1 MRGKILVLFLILAG
15 LGVWTTLLARKGEK
29 SLPPRE
35 GPLPSG
41 PGSSSPKPPPPLRA
55 GGPDFPDPAGW
66 KKGETKGGIFK
77 VPIPPGWTF
86 LEQRDLVNRAG
97 FATGFLVA
105 PSLKDTRACL
115 DWFPYLPLYSES
127 SGVIRSILAGYKTQ
141 HPPKVGLILYDHPD
155 LGPLLRRA
163 KWPFLPVTTPLGV
176 LQAFHNEW
184 FREFFWE
191 KYGIPKPAGFALKKP
206 KVIKPGLAAAHLE
219 FQLGPDMKHLKPV
232 EGLAFLATGR
242 PAPATGDW
250 GMILVFLQAPKGKW
264 EETVPLLRAVLA
276 GLQYDPKVH
285 LELAGERRALEVQL
299 TRKLVRLLPRL
310 DLNAIF
316 RETR

>member
-1 MRGKILVLFLILAG
+1 MRGKLLVLLLILAG
-15 LGVWTTLLARKGEK
+15 LGIWTTIQARRGGK
-29 SLPPRE
+29 LPPPKE
-35 GPLPSG
+35 EAPLPG
-41 PGSSSPKPPPPLRA
+41 QNPAGKPPQPLGA
-55 GGPDFPDPAGW
+55 GGPDFPDPSGW
-66 KKGETKGGIFK
+66 KKGETKGGIFR

-86 LEQRDLVNRAG
+86 LEQRDLVDRARL
-97 FATGFLVA
+97 ATGFIVA

-115 DWFPYLPLYSES
+115 DWFPFLPLYSES
-127 SGVIRSILAGYKTQ
+127 SSEIRSLLARYKTR

-163 KWPFLPVTTPLGV
+163 KWPFLPVTTPMGV

-184 FREFFWE
+184 FGEFFWE

-206 KVIKPGLAAAHLE
+206 RTIKPGLAAAHLE
-219 FQLGPDMKHLKPV
+219 FQLGPDKKHLKPV

-250 GMILVFLQAPKGKW
+250 GMMLVFLQAPKGKW
-264 EETVPLLRAVLA
+264 KETVPLLRAILA
-276 GLQYDPKVH
+276 GLKYDPKVH
-285 LELAGERRALEVQL
+285 LDLVGEKRALEVQL

-310 DLNAIF
+310 DLDALF